1 MTPDPKECL
10 YISDLDGTL
19 LEPGSRF
26 PQASVDRLNRMI
38 DRGLKFTIATARNYD
53 SVHPILR
60 GVRFNLPVILFN
72 GVYLTHFDTGENL
85 HLSSFIP
92 REIID
97 DILQVAAHAA
107 IDPFVYTFGEGHRI
121 YYRRTSNP
129 GAEKYLRSLDDDR
142 RLRHVE
148 AYTLSANLSVAG
160 VLLIDTHKAL
170 APVHRT
176 LHDRHADHLN
186 LYFAEDISLPGYSW
200 LQMFHREANKGS
212 MVKKLARHLRT
223 PLSHVVVFG
232 DYLNDL
238 KMFEAAG
245 RSLAMA
251 NALPEVLQAAD
262 QVIGSNAEGAVLDH
276 LESLGF

>member
-129 GAEKYLRSLDDDR
+129 GAEKYLRSLDGDR

>member
-212 MVKKLARHLRT
+212 MVKKLARHLNT
-223 PLSHVVVFG
+223 PLSQVVVFG

-251 NALPEVLQAAD
+251 NALPEVIAAAD

>member
-170 APVHRT
+170 APVYRT
-176 LHDRHADHLN
+176 LHDHHADHLN

>member
-60 GVRFNLPVILFN
+60 GVRLNLPVILFN
-72 GVYLTHFDTGENL
+72 GVYLTHFESGENL
-85 HLSSFIP
+85 HLSNFIP
-92 REIID
+92 REIIQTT
-97 DILQVAAHAA
+97 LQVLAHAD
-107 IDPFVYTFGEGHRI
+107 IDPFVYTFDGSHRV
-121 YYRRTSNP
+121 YYRRTSNI
-129 GAEKYLRSLDDDR
+129 GAESYLKSLEGDG

-148 AYTLSANLSVAG
+148 EYDFPADQSVAG
-160 VLLIDTHKAL
+160 LLLIDTHMAL
-170 APVHRT
+170 EPVYRT
-176 LHDRHADHLN
+176 LHDHHADYLN
-186 LYFAEDISLPGYSW
+186 LYFAEDISMPGYSW

-212 MVKKLARHLRT
+212 MMKKLARHLDT
-223 PLSHVVVFG
+223 PLSQVVVFG

-238 KMFEAAG
+238 EMFAAAG
-245 RSLAMA
+245 RSIAMA
-251 NALPEVLQAAD
+251 NALPEVLKAAD
-262 QVIGSNAEGAVLDH
+262 QVIGSNAEAAVLTH

>member
-26 PQASVDRLNRMI
+26 PQSSVDRLNRMI
-38 DRGLKFTIATARNYD
+38 DHGLKFTIATARNYD

-60 GVRFNLPVILFN
+60 GVRLNLPVILFN
-72 GVYLTHFDTGENL
+72 GVYLTHFQSGENL
-85 HLSSFIP
+85 QLSNFIP

-97 DILQVAAHAA
+97 HILQVATHAN
-107 IDPFVYTFGEGHRI
+107 IDPFVYTFGGGHQI
-121 YYRRTSNP
+121 YYRRTSNA
-129 GAEKYLRSLDDDR
+129 GAKNYLDSLNGDR

-148 AYTLSANLSVAG
+148 EYHLPTGLAVAG

-170 APVHRT
+170 APVYRT
-176 LHDRHADHLN
+176 LQDHHAEHLN
-186 LYFAEDISLPGYSW
+186 LYFADDISMPGYSW

-212 MVKKLARHLRT
+212 MVKKLARHLNT
-223 PLSHVVVFG
+223 PLSQVVVFG

-251 NALPEVLQAAD
+251 NALPEVIAAAD

>member
-121 YYRRTSNP
+121 YYRRTANP
-129 GAEKYLRSLDDDR
+129 GAEKYLRSLEGDG

-148 AYTLSANLSVAG
+148 AYNLSANLSVAG

-170 APVHRT
+170 APVYRT

-212 MVKKLARHLRT
+212 MVKKLARHLST

-245 RSLAMA
+245 HSLAMA